1 MKRLVTNE
9 RERVGKWVA
18 EQVDRPA
25 PWIKE
30 AALGL
35 ERDGELVA
43 GIVIDGVCPKAR
55 GSMHCAIANK
65 YGMNRE
71 FIFACFDYAFRVLD
85 LKVLLNPVAESNAA
99 SLRFTQHMG
108 FKEIARIPQ
117 AWDGEEA
124 LILFQLHRDDCR
136 WLGV

>member
-1 MKRLVTNE
+1 MKRLVTND
-9 RERVGKWVA
+9 RARVGQWVSERVG
-18 EQVDRPA
+18 RLT
-25 PWIKE
+25 PWISE

-35 ERDGELVA
+35 ECDGELVA
-43 GIVIDGVCPKAR
+43 GIVIDGYVKNAR